1 MNPYPTNT
9 IPTIPNTN
17 SNIKMIPFA
26 GTKVSRASFCVL
38 LAGITVSILLA
49 IFLPL
54 PLPVSILIAIY
65 VLLMALLAAY
75 NVNCVQVGHCKVWAW
90 ILTGLYIF
98 SVAISA
104 LVLLMKNDEWANI
117 YMPKASNM
125 PVEKG
130 LKSIS
135 KSLKK

>member
-1 MNPYPTNT
+1 MNSYPTN
-9 IPTIPNTN
+9 PN

-117 YMPKASNM
+117 YMPKVSNM

-130 LKSIS
+130 MKSIS